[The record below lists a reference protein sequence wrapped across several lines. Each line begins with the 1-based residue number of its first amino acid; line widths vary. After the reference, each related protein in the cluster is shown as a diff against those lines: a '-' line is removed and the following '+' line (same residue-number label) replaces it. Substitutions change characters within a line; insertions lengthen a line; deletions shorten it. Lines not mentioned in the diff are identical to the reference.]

1 LGVSGW
7 KKKPWAV
14 EKGGKMSSNDTKDV
28 PIYTKKGFKSALDLF
43 LTEQVPQ
50 LGGSLTRK
58 PIIEAIIAMFELYYP
73 ATERMKM
80 GQMVWMA
87 IAESETAG
95 YGKSLDK
102 CKQQPVIVDVI
113 NDTDIDDLLSGIS
126 KMERTKKVA
135 VRLFNQAYEQ
145 KGVFTHGD
153 VGSILRL
160 SPGTISKYVVAYE
173 KETGIV
179 VPRRGN
185 IHDMGPTLTHKV
197 MICTKMFREGKT
209 VEQTARETNHSEAA
223 VVRYGND
230 FRRVLACR
238 KDNLD
243 LDKTAFATGLS
254 KSLVK
259 QYLDMMN
266 EQEVPLY
273 KN

>member
-1 LGVSGW
+1 
-7 KKKPWAV
+7 
-14 EKGGKMSSNDTKDV
+14 MSSNETQDV
-28 PIYTKKGFKSALDLF
+28 PMYTKKGFKSALSLF
-43 LTEQVPQ
+43 FAEQAPQ
-50 LGGSLTRK
+50 LGGELTRK
-58 PIIEAIIAMFELYYP
+58 AIVEAIIALIELYYP
-73 ATERMKM
+73 ATDRMKM

-87 IAESETAG
+87 VAESETAG

-113 NDTDIDDLLSGIS
+113 NDEDINDLLSGIA
-126 KMERTKKVA
+126 KKDRNKKVA

-160 SPGTISKYVVAYE
+160 SPSTISKYVMAYE
-173 KETGIV
+173 RETGII

-197 MICTKMFREGKT
+197 MICTKMFKEGKT

-230 FRRVLACR
+230 FRRVLAC
-238 KDNLD
+238 KKEELD
-243 LDKTAFATGLS
+243 LEKTAFTTGLS

-266 EQEVPLY
+266 EQEVPL
-273 KN
+273 N